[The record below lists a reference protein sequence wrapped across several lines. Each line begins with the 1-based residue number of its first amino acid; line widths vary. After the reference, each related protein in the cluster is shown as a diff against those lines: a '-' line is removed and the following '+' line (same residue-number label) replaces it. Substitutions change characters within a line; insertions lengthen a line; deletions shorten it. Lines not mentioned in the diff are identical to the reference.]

1 MKTRTRNVTG
11 LKKSWER
18 AKLLHKKSK
27 NQSSMPSLARSFLST
42 HPTDAEIKTKMVR
55 EYNEY
60 LANMGTTTTPTRS
73 KKATAPV
80 DDVTMLFSIKEFLT
94 KNNLTVKQMKKHLQF
109 IEQIQA

>member
-1 MKTRTRNVTG
+1 MTAKTRNVTG

-27 NQSSMPSLARSFLST
+27 NDASMPSLARSFLST
-42 HPTDAEIKTKMVR
+42 YPSDAEIKTKMVR
-55 EYNEY
+55 EYNQY
-60 LANMGTTTTPTRS
+60 LENSGTTSVRTHQNSS
-73 KKATAPV
+73 KTSV

-94 KNNLTVKQMKKHLQF
+94 KNNLTIKQMKKHLQF